1 HGTVLGT
8 PGYMAPEQAR
18 GEVGCVDARTDVYAL
33 GAILYFLLTGQSP
46 APVPPQGSED
56 AFALLPPR
64 RLRGSIPRALE
75 AISLKALAWQQ
86 PGRYPDVQSLMDDVS
101 CFLARRR
108 VSAYPEGIFGAAGRL
123 ASKYRTAIA

>member
-1 HGTVLGT
+1 MGPL
-8 PGYMAPEQAR
+8 A
-18 GEVGCVDARTDVYAL
+18 
-33 GAILYFLLTGQSP
+33 
-46 APVPPQGSED
+46 QGSEE

-108 VSAYPEGIFGAAGRL
+108 VSAYPEGGALIVGPKGTL
-123 ASKYRTAIA
+123 ASIP